1 MHALLV
7 VLATAT
13 PHPINAVVGDVSVIA
28 GYVDADADEDSRIA
42 GHLRFAHDL
51 LAATDTSAWP
61 ASRRVA
67 RANNLARL
75 DAYIA
80 ARRFPRNDDHPD
92 ARRPTFVDRG
102 GAICAVGALFAAD
115 RGRGAAV
122 RIAAAHKYDFIVEI
136 DDAELAAWQ
145 RDSGLSMAELAII
158 QPAYAWPPLD
168 RGMSWMPPALLDRMQ
183 EGPDRYVAATEVFS
197 GGLSFTLHGQ
207 TKLPFADINYGYA
220 TVPLAIADAA
230 VQTAAAG
237 GSVATRQTALENSEV
252 GMYFAH
258 KSNPFLGGFGV
269 VIPTGPDVPFAAM
282 GARVGDAVLGMSRAT
297 GIRGTVAMRDSL
309 ILGGCGACSFH
320 TRVAVRAE
328 AGVDGVETL
337 VDGQW
342 HAIPRGGLGVAYG
355 DERYELLAETAIA
368 YAPLALGDSHMRWS
382 AGLTG
387 RGGIG
392 TERRR
397 VEAGL
402 TLAAIHDITGWG
414 SSLTLEL
421 AFTNARRRDW

>member
-1 MHALLV
+1 
-7 VLATAT
+7 
-13 PHPINAVVGDVSVIA
+13 
-28 GYVDADADEDSRIA
+28 
-42 GHLRFAHDL
+42 
-51 LAATDTSAWP
+51 
-61 ASRRVA
+61 VA

-75 DAYIA
+75 EAYIA
-80 ARRFPRNDDHPD
+80 ARHFPRNDDHPE
-92 ARRPTFVDRG
+92 ARRPTFVDRR

-115 RGRGAAV
+115 RGRGAAE
-122 RIAAAHKYDFIVEI
+122 RIAAGHKYDFIVDI

-158 QPAYAWPPLD
+158 QPAYHWPPMD
-168 RGMSWMPPALLDRMQ
+168 RGMSWMPPAVLDRMLD
-183 EGPDRYVAATEVFS
+183 GPDRYLAASEWFS
-197 GGLSFTLHGQ
+197 GGVAVTLHGQ
-207 TKLPFADINYGYA
+207 GLLPITDITYGYA
-220 TVPLAIADAA
+220 TLAFARADAA
-230 VQTAAAG
+230 MQTAAAG

-258 KSNPFLGGFGV
+258 KDNPFLGGFGV
-269 VIPTGPDVPFAAM
+269 LLPTGPDVPFAAT

-297 GIRGTVAMRDSL
+297 GIRGTVAMRDAL

-368 YAPLALGDSHMRWS
+368 YAPLALGDSHTRWS

-392 TERRR
+392 TRRRR

-414 SSLTLEL
+414 GSLTLEL
-421 AFTNARRRDW
+421 VFTNDRQRAW